1 MKFGESSNCV
11 SFKIYV
17 LLMKIYFKIVKIA
30 LVREFVRLAT
40 SFMSMVSLS
49 GVVITIMMADIPSGI
64 FHVSNV

>member
-30 LVREFVRLAT
+30 LVREFVRLVA
-40 SFMSMVSLS
+40 SSMSMVSLS
-49 GVVITIMMADIPSGI
+49 GVVITVMMADIPSGI
-64 FHVSNV
+64 FSHQ

>member
-30 LVREFVRLAT
+30 LVREFVRLVA
-40 SFMSMVSLS
+40 SSMSMVSLS

>member
-30 LVREFVRLAT
+30 LVREFVRLVT
-40 SFMSMVSLS
+40 SSMSMVSLS

>member
-30 LVREFVRLAT
+30 LVREFVRLVT
-40 SFMSMVSLS
+40 SSMSMVSLS
-49 GVVITIMMADIPSGI
+49 GVVITVMMADIPSGI
-64 FHVSNV
+64 FSHQ